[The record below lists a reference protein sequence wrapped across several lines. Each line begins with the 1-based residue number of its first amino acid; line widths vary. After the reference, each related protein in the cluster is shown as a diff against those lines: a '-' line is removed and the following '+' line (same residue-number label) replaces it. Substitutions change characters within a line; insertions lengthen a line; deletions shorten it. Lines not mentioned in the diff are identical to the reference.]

1 MIWFVWIDTVAI
13 ISDTIITCAFWMIQT
28 KQFIRKRRLPPVHI
42 SQISVFMV
50 TTLFKEIHDE
60 FLETFSIFGCWCIQK
75 VLWRMWNCRSMRF
88 KFQLIG
94 FCMNIVRLPHSNS
107 DFQFMRERGAFN
119 FRWNSI
125 SGWFC
130 LRTFRKLRTW
140 ETLSNERW
148 QVNCTNWNAIWRSA
162 FCAFRSGEYNINKY
176 RLCSHPFSSIQLTAY
191 THT

>member
-107 DFQFMRERGAFN
+107 DFQFMREWEVHSIFDGIQFRGGFVYEHFEN
-119 FRWNSI
+119 YEHGRR
-125 SGWFC
+125 C
-130 LRTFRKLRTW
+130 RMKDD
-140 ETLSNERW
+140 
-148 QVNCTNWNAIWRSA
+148 
-162 FCAFRSGEYNINKY
+162 K
-176 RLCSHPFSSIQLTAY
+176 
-191 THT
+191 